1 LLKNSKVKNIS
12 LDLLLN
18 YNDKISKKINDYYY
32 NSKIVNT
39 KLLYTDT
46 QVAFSTLSKNKEK
59 YKNNIIMIY
68 RIRNQ
73 IIHDAYCN
81 DIPIKFYLPLLKKVV
96 NCFLNTVIDEY
107 IENKNK
113 TISEIIYTIY
123 TKSILLINNSKENTL
138 QSLLY

>member
-1 LLKNSKVKNIS
+1 M
-12 LDLLLN
+12 N

-32 NSKIVNT
+32 NSKIVNI

-46 QVAFSTLSKNKEK
+46 QVAFNTLSKDKEK
-59 YKNNIIMIY
+59 YNNDIIMIY

-123 TKSILLINNSKENTL
+123 IKSILLINNSKENTL